1 MYYSPRQM
9 TVIALVATTTAAS
22 GYLLYTAI
30 PVPGLKFA
38 LLAPLLSLMVALPL
52 ALLRQRGVI
61 LATCL
66 VLAAVMGLFNFLMSL
81 AIVMTGV
88 ITEGLSWL
96 IFRGANTTRAIRAT
110 AATFPTIS
118 LVITAMIAH
127 FVTGSRLLNV
137 TWPVFGALVL
147 LTQAL
152 GLLGA
157 WVAEQ
162 VLLPRITLARQRFE
176 RE

>member
-1 MYYSPRQM
+1 
-9 TVIALVATTTAAS
+9 
-22 GYLLYTAI
+22 
-30 PVPGLKFA
+30 
-38 LLAPLLSLMVALPL
+38 
-52 ALLRQRGVI
+52 
-61 LATCL
+61 
-66 VLAAVMGLFNFLMSL
+66 
-81 AIVMTGV
+81 
-88 ITEGLSWL
+88 
-96 IFRGANTTRAIRAT
+96 
-110 AATFPTIS
+110 
-118 LVITAMIAH
+118 MIAH